1 MQHRAHH
8 HAFLPFSHWFTD
20 PTAGRVDLVVPINI
34 SPDPEPDAALLLD
47 RTVDPKTGAPCYL
60 IQRVLDLKW
69 ARSQARA
76 IMQIDQDWL
85 DAGIPGG
92 VHAYAACAKSSH
104 VEGGS
109 SALIFAPVMLRAL
122 LLSFSTVFGDAP
134 HGGPPM
140 GIDPWYCQRE
150 ESSLA
155 HRGTGA

>member
-1 MQHRAHH
+1 
-8 HAFLPFSHWFTD
+8 
-20 PTAGRVDLVVPINI
+20 VPINI

-60 IQRVLDLKW
+60 VQRVLDLKW

-92 VHAYAACAKSSH
+92 VHAYA
-104 VEGGS
+104 GS
-109 SALIFAPVMLRAL
+109 ATPWRDALGWVRLRSYVRCVLVRPVL
-122 LLSFSTVFGDAP
+122 LARSTVFGDAL

-140 GIDPWYCQRE
+140 GIDPW
-150 ESSLA
+150 
-155 HRGTGA
+155 